1 MYLCDNGC
9 HMNKIR
15 LTNYLFAI
23 GAGLF
28 GFSVRPAFNDLDAS
42 IDLACSVFAFLALGV
57 AVFLQRRNG

>member
-1 MYLCDNGC
+1 
-9 HMNKIR
+9 MNKTR

-42 IDLACSVFAFLALGV
+42 LDLAFSSLALVLLGV
-57 AVFLQRRNG
+57 ALFLQRRNS

>member
-1 MYLCDNGC
+1 
-9 HMNKIR
+9 MNKIR